1 MSCFGLLLLLLT
13 FVQSGCVTAPSRRTK
28 DRPPLSAGL
37 PPLAMLGTIG
47 VISTSSVPKL
57 TVQTPLNCAE
67 AGELTS
73 RRIVF
78 LGGDDITDDTSL
90 LVGQLTLG
98 LSPWILSAAAV
109 PCRVVAEGL
118 AVPEAE
124 RAKSSS
130 ALMRTLA
137 DLNLQEELRRPVV
150 EHAAV
155 RTAAPVK
162 LVRKPFPPGSKAE
175 FSRMS
180 CVMAG
185 TLAWLPRGKTAAN
198 YLAEEGVDTVLELE
212 LVNPGLKGNGSIN
225 PALAVCVDV
234 RARLWEAASGRELWR
249 GYAQY
254 QSARRKF
261 TAWAANDAQLFRR
274 ELDLCFAALADQIM
288 NQWVGQSPSHPGP
301 LLAESTQQ

>member
-1 MSCFGLLLLLLT
+1 MSCFGALLLILT
-13 FVQSGCVTAPSRRTK
+13 FVQSGCVTTPPRRTR
-28 DRPPLSAGL
+28 DNSPPSAVL

-47 VISTSSVPKL
+47 VISTSSVPKF
-57 TVQTPLNCAE
+57 TVREPLNCAE
-67 AGELTS
+67 AGELTA

-78 LGGDDITDDTSL
+78 LGGDDFTEDTSL

-98 LSPWILSAAAV
+98 LSTWVLSAAAI
-109 PCRVVAEGL
+109 PSRVVAEGL

-124 RAKSSS
+124 RAKASS
-130 ALMRTLA
+130 AMMRTIA
-137 DLNLQEELRRPVV
+137 DLNLQEELRRRVV
-150 EHAAV
+150 ERAAV

-162 LVRKPFPPGSKAE
+162 MVRKPFPPGSKAE

-185 TLAWLPRGKTAAN
+185 TLAWLPRGKTAASH
-198 YLAEEGVDTVLELE
+198 LAEEGVDTVLELE
-212 LVNPGLKGNGSIN
+212 LVNPGLKGNGKIN
-225 PALAVCVDV
+225 PALALCVAV

-249 GYAQY
+249 GDTQY
-254 QSARRKF
+254 QSAKRKF

-301 LLAESTQQ
+301 FLAESGQQ